1 MATWEDVRRLAGA
14 LPETTETAGG
24 DGLTSWRVRGKSFA
38 WERPLRRGDLAALA
52 ARGVAA
58 PVGAVLGVRTADT
71 DAKEA
76 LLAEAEAAAEGAAA
90 VTGEVT
96 GEVGVVFTTPHFD
109 GYAAVLVVLD
119 RIGAAA
125 LAELLTDSWLAAAPK
140 RLARTLAD
148 PAVVPA
154 HPTPEGGG

>member
-24 DGLTSWRVRGKSFA
+24 DGLASWRVRGKSFA

-58 PVGAVLGVRTADT
+58 PAGAVLGVRTAHT
-71 DAKEA
+71 DAKQA
-76 LLAEAEAAAEGAAA
+76 LLAEAAAEGPGA
-90 VTGEVT
+90 VTAAVT

-119 RIGAAA
+119 RIGVGA
-125 LAELLTDSWLAAAPK
+125 LAELLTDSWLASAPK
-140 RLARTLAD
+140 RLARTLAG
-148 PAVVPA
+148 PTAISPSS
-154 HPTPEGGG
+154 TPEGGG